1 MITTKVYHLGTSQV
15 LEYGLP
21 PDVAVIAA
29 YEQGKGNWNTW
40 TYLPPELHPEL
51 KYGASGT
58 TVICGNYAAALEE
71 TQ

>member
-1 MITTKVYHLGTSQV
+1 MITTKVYHLGTSRV

-29 YEQGKGNWNTW
+29 YEQGRGNGETWN
-40 TYLPPELHPEL
+40 YLPPELPPEL
-51 KYGASGT
+51 KYGPSGK